1 MVAHISVST
10 DRINDFVLCMTVCSG
25 CVDKTELKKAFE
37 KMDVHV
43 TDKEVELLLK
53 R

>member
-1 MVAHISVST
+1 MLICPGSVDAS
-10 DRINDFVLCMTVCSG
+10 
-25 CVDKTELKKAFE
+25 ELKKAFE

-43 TDKEVELLLK
+43 TDKEVDLLLK

>member
-1 MVAHISVST
+1 MP
-10 DRINDFVLCMTVCSG
+10 VCLG
-25 CVDKTELKKAFE
+25 CVDKTELKEAFE

-53 R
+53 RYL